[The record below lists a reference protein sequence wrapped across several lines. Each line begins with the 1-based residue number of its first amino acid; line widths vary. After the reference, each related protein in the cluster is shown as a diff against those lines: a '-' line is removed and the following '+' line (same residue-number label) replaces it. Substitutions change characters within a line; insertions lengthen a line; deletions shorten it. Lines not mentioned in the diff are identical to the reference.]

1 MKSKLLENLYNFFSL
16 DGKVAIITGSGNG
29 IGKATAKM
37 MAALGAKVMVCDVEE
52 DSAQETVKEIV
63 DLGGNAISNYCD
75 ITNNET
81 IKETVN
87 KTIKEFGT
95 IDILVNN
102 AGTPGRSGEIGVVD
116 KEEVERVMN
125 TNLTG
130 TFNIINEV
138 LPIMRAKKYGKIVS
152 VSSGAGVIGTGTF
165 QYAASKA
172 AVIGLCKG
180 LARKLGLE
188 GINVNIVAPGVT
200 RTRMAEDWEF
210 EELSKIFYHGGE
222 PEDIA
227 AAIVFLSSDCSK
239 YFSGQVLSPNGGEYM
254 I

>member
-1 MKSKLLENLYNFFSL
+1 MKSKVMENLYNFFSL

-37 MAALGAKVMVCDVEE
+37 MAALGAKVMVCDIEK
-52 DSAQETVKEIV
+52 DSAMETVKEISV
-63 DLGGNAISNYCD
+63 TGGIAISAYCD
-75 ITNNET
+75 ITNIET
-81 IKETVN
+81 IKETVKN
-87 KTIKEFGT
+87 TVKEFGT
-95 IDILVNN
+95 VDILVNN
-102 AGTPGRSGEIGVVD
+102 AGTPGISGEIGVVD